1 MQPMLLALLLFLLT
15 HQGVFTGNLFF
26 KVLGVRQRS
35 KSVRFFECAA
45 YSRLVGHLRYNLQ
58 ALSLLAVFVIYDVD
72 LFFFVAEVITFDT
85 WGVAQLFL
93 WLLYVVLFFLGL
105 WYDAQRAGFI
115 WNV

>member
-1 MQPMLLALLLFLLT
+1 MFTPDFVITIVVFMQPMLLALLLFLLT

-26 KVLGVRQRS
+26 KVLGVRQHS

-72 LFFFVAEVITFDT
+72 LFFFIAEVVAFDT
-85 WGVAQLFL
+85 
-93 WLLYVVLFFLGL
+93 
-105 WYDAQRAGFI
+105 
-115 WNV
+115 